1 VRADGVEVSDGDG
14 VAAMVLL
21 DGPTITRLPPL
32 TREAL
37 GWRLVYTVDVEAR
50 GRATPGTR
58 IGEAERGT
66 A

>member
-1 VRADGVEVSDGDG
+1 VRADGVDVNDGEG
-14 VAAMVLL
+14 VAATVLL
-21 DGPTITRLPPL
+21 DGPTITRLPPP
-32 TREAL
+32 TRAAL
-37 GWRLVYTVDVEAR
+37 GWRLVYTVEVEAR